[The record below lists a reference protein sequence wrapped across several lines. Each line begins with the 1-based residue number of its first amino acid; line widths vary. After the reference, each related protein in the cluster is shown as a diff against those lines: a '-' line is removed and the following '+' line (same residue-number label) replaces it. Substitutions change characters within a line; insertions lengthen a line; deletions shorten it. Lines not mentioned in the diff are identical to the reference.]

1 MKKLL
6 LIASLFS
13 VGCAFA
19 MEDTTLLSM
28 GDVFDVQKLQQEN
41 LELRKERSRIHRP
54 LGLISKGF
62 CQLERLSDDENIEV
76 PYRFFEKFNVVD
88 QQPIKTEISLARRSG
103 KVALSG
109 FIVSG
114 AICAGVGA
122 VDVLQGKGSARL
134 VKVATVATLY
144 TALAT
149 VRPLNNEW
157 AKYMLKTE
165 QKVSDAIV
173 EKVLA
178 HKKMVVAGAVVA
190 GGLAAYYAK

>member
-41 LELRKERSRIHRP
+41 FELRKERIKINRP
-54 LGLISKGF
+54 LGLIFKGF
-62 CQLERLSDDENIEV
+62 CQLERLGDDESFEV
-76 PYRFFEKFNVVD
+76 QHRFLKKFNIVD
-88 QQPIKTEISLARRSG
+88 QQPIKTEISLVRRSG
-103 KVALSG
+103 RVALSG
-109 FIVSG
+109 VLVSG

-144 TALAT
+144 TAFAT
-149 VRPLNNEW
+149 WRPLENELTKNFL
-157 AKYMLKTE
+157 AFE

>member
-1 MKKLL
+1 MKNLL
-6 LIASLFS
+6 LVAALFS
-13 VGCAFA
+13 VGGAFA

-41 LELRKERSRIHRP
+41 LKLREERARYHRP
-54 LGLISKGF
+54 LGLIFKGF
-62 CQLERLSDDENIEV
+62 CQIERLSDDESFEVQHRFLKRFNI
-76 PYRFFEKFNVVD
+76 VD
-88 QQPIKTEISLARRSG
+88 QQPIKTEISLVRRSG
-103 KVALSG
+103 RVALSG
-109 FIVSG
+109 VLVSG

-122 VDVLQGKGSARL
+122 VDALQGKGSARL

-144 TALAT
+144 TAFAT

-157 AKYMLKTE
+157 AKYMLKIE